1 MISSLVSADPIAAN
15 WSSLL
20 LASAPA
26 PLAGAAA
33 FGPGPA
39 SRLAA
44 VTGVAVVFAGMAGQA
59 TQTGWAYI
67 VFLPAPVA
75 LAVGGAKL
83 WREQP

>member
-26 PLAGAAA
+26 PLAGAA
-33 FGPGPA
+33 G
-39 SRLAA
+39 RLAA